1 MRVFTIDLYDY
12 FKLARPENAKAILTG
27 YVLEPYPDYCQNR
40 TRPAM
45 LVIPG
50 GGYGHVSN
58 REKEPMALK
67 FVSESFN
74 AFTLEYSVSPVG
86 HPAQLIEACMAML
99 YIRENAKELHVIP
112 DKISAIGFSAGG
124 HLCSMLATMFDD
136 DAVKKVFGDKYLLCR
151 PDAVI
156 LSYPVITSGEGVTH
170 GGSFNVLA
178 GDNKELRD
186 SLSTENRVKENTPP
200 AFIWATFTDNAVP
213 VENSL
218 LMANAYRKAGIP
230 FELHVYSHGP
240 HGLSLVNLETACIG
254 REDHVDTAIQTWFNL
269 AITWLKKNGF
279 ELQNNEQE

>member
-1 MRVFTIDLYDY
+1 MKVFTINLYDY
-12 FKLARPENAKAILTG
+12 FKLSRPENAKAILTA

-136 DAVKKVFGDKYLLCR
+136 DAVKKVFGDKYILCR
-151 PDAVI
+151 PDAVV
-156 LSYPVITSGEGVTH
+156 LSYPVITSGEKVSH

-186 SLSTENRVKENTPP
+186 SLSTENRVKENSSP
-200 AFIWATFTDNAVP
+200 AFLWGTYTDPAVP
-213 VENSL
+213 IENSL
-218 LMANAYRKAGIP
+218 LMANAYRKVGIP
-230 FELHVYSHGP
+230 FELHIFSNGP
-240 HGLSLVNLETACIG
+240 HGLSLASEETSDGKRQDLVNIS
-254 REDHVDTAIQTWFNL
+254 VQPWFDL

-279 ELQNNEQE
+279 VLQNNN